1 MALPY
6 AVFDEVNRLVI
17 GKIIELQYTD
27 LRDVKNDSRDF
38 MCMFPEQ
45 LQDLKVKV
53 SKRSSF
59 GQKFRKDRKTN
70 ALLTT
75 KPYDSTDE
83 KLVAVDSEYVPL
95 FNTSTIYDKSTTN
108 TGTRTMI

>member
-53 SKRSSF
+53 LMVVVQEELPHPHLQEDNHQVIKNLH
-59 GQKFRKDRKTN
+59 QKNQELIR
-70 ALLTT
+70 
-75 KPYDSTDE
+75 
-83 KLVAVDSEYVPL
+83 
-95 FNTSTIYDKSTTN
+95 
-108 TGTRTMI
+108 M